1 MLTIHMLKLITSAQG
16 VEVEVCAL
24 AMNGQNVNDMVT
36 EDVTPDLET
45 CRRAVFFASLRT
57 PDLNRKN
64 AVGCSNLTHESQRN
78 SAVHT
83 RGVTLRTIPKVS
95 GNLQASQKGGVTSG
109 RFVLCGVGPLLK
121 GTHGWCAKPSFGS
134 ILGCA
139 AAAAMPPM
147 PMESSCAITRSA
159 SGKCAVAAAADAAAK
174 N

>member
-1 MLTIHMLKLITSAQG
+1 MLKLITSAQG

-78 SAVHT
+78 SAVHNT

-95 GNLQASQKGGVTSG
+95 GNLQASQKGVTSG
-109 RFVLCGVGPLLK
+109 RFVLSAGWALLK
-121 GTHGWCAKPSFGS
+121 GTHGWCEKPSFGS